1 MNIFEKSKNKSGK
14 DLDSNLVDVI
24 ARVMAIPVEEITPD
38 KDVIDDLGMD
48 SMDLIDVINQTD
60 EFTGLNDM
68 ELNDFSECRTVQ
80 DFSDRF
86 TELLA
91 ESVPQG

>member
-1 MNIFEKSKNKSGK
+1 ME
-14 DLDSNLVDVI
+14 LDKNLVEVI
-24 ARVMAIPVEEITPD
+24 SNVMAIPVEEITPD

-91 ESVPQG
+91 KSVPQG

>member
-1 MNIFEKSKNKSGK
+1 ME
-14 DLDSNLVDVI
+14 LDKNLVEVI
-24 ARVMAIPVEEITPD
+24 SNVMAMPVEEITPD

-60 EFTGLNDM
+60 EFTGVNQM
-68 ELNDFSECRTVQ
+68 ELDDFSECRTVQ

>member
-1 MNIFEKSKNKSGK
+1 ME
-14 DLDSNLVDVI
+14 LDKNLVDVI
-24 ARVMAIPVEEITPD
+24 AKVMDIPVKEITPD

-60 EFTGLNDM
+60 DFAGVNQM

>member
-1 MNIFEKSKNKSGK
+1 ME
-14 DLDSNLVDVI
+14 LDKNLVEVI
-24 ARVMAIPVEEITPD
+24 SNVMAIPVEEITPD
-38 KDVIDDLGMD
+38 KDVLDDLGMD

-68 ELNDFSECRTVQ
+68 EINDFSECRTVQ

>member
-1 MNIFEKSKNKSGK
+1 MNIFDKKKKKSEKDIDKN
-14 DLDSNLVDVI
+14 LIEVI
-24 ARVMAIPVEEITPD
+24 AKVMAIPVEEITPN

-48 SMDLIDVINQTD
+48 SMDLIDMINQTD
-60 EFTGLNDM
+60 QFTGVNQM
-68 ELNDFSECRTVQ
+68 EISDYSECRTVQ

>member
-1 MNIFEKSKNKSGK
+1 ME
-14 DLDSNLVDVI
+14 LDKNLVEVI
-24 ARVMAIPVEEITPD
+24 SNVMAIPVEEITPD

-68 ELNDFSECRTVQ
+68 ELDDFSECRTVQ

-91 ESVPQG
+91 ESVPQGWRTSEIF

>member
-1 MNIFEKSKNKSGK
+1 MNIFDKKKKKSEKDIDKN
-14 DLDSNLVDVI
+14 LIEVI
-24 ARVMAIPVEEITPD
+24 AKVMAIPVEEITPD
-38 KDVIDDLGMD
+38 KDMIDDLGMD

-60 EFTGLNDM
+60 QFTGLNQM
-68 ELNDFSECRTVQ
+68 ELSDFSECRTVQ

>member
-1 MNIFEKSKNKSGK
+1 MNIFDKKKKKSGK
-14 DLDSNLVDVI
+14 DIDKNLIEVI
-24 ARVMAIPVEEITPD
+24 AKVMAIPVEEITPN

-48 SMDLIDVINQTD
+48 SMDLIDMINQTD
-60 EFTGLNDM
+60 QFTGVNQM
-68 ELNDFSECRTVQ
+68 EISDFSECRTVQ

>member
-1 MNIFEKSKNKSGK
+1 ME
-14 DLDSNLVDVI
+14 LDRNLVEVI
-24 ARVMAIPVEEITPD
+24 SNVMAIPVEEITPD

-68 ELNDFSECRTVQ
+68 EIDDFSECRTVQ

>member
-1 MNIFEKSKNKSGK
+1 ME
-14 DLDSNLVDVI
+14 LDKNLVEVI
-24 ARVMAIPVEEITPD
+24 SNVMAIPVEEITPD

-48 SMDLIDVINQTD
+48 SIDLIDVINQTD

-68 ELNDFSECRTVQ
+68 ELDDFSECRTVQ

>member
-1 MNIFEKSKNKSGK
+1 ME
-14 DLDSNLVDVI
+14 LDKNLVEVI
-24 ARVMAIPVEEITPD
+24 SNVMAMPVEEITPD

-60 EFTGLNDM
+60 EFTGVNQM
-68 ELNDFSECRTVQ
+68 ELDDFSECRTVQ

-91 ESVPQG
+91 ESVPQGWRTSEIF

>member
-1 MNIFEKSKNKSGK
+1 ME
-14 DLDSNLVDVI
+14 LDKNLVEVI
-24 ARVMAIPVEEITPD
+24 SNVMAMPVEEITPD

-91 ESVPQG
+91 ESVPQGWRTSEIF

>member
-1 MNIFEKSKNKSGK
+1 ME
-14 DLDSNLVDVI
+14 LDKNLVEVI
-24 ARVMAIPVEEITPD
+24 SNVMAIPVEEITPD

-48 SMDLIDVINQTD
+48 SMDLIYVINQTD

-68 ELNDFSECRTVQ
+68 EIDDFSECRTVQ

>member
-1 MNIFEKSKNKSGK
+1 ME
-14 DLDSNLVDVI
+14 LDKNLVEVI
-24 ARVMAIPVEEITPD
+24 SNVMAIPVEEITPD

-91 ESVPQG
+91 ESVPQGWRTSEIF

>member
-1 MNIFEKSKNKSGK
+1 ME
-14 DLDSNLVDVI
+14 LDKNLVEII
-24 ARVMAIPVEEITPD
+24 AKVMQIPVEEIEPD
-38 KDVIDDLGMD
+38 QDVMDDLGMD

>member
-1 MNIFEKSKNKSGK
+1 ME
-14 DLDSNLVDVI
+14 LDKNLVEVI
-24 ARVMAIPVEEITPD
+24 SNVMAMPVEEITPD
-38 KDVIDDLGMD
+38 KDVIDDLGME

-68 ELNDFSECRTVQ
+68 EIDDFSECRTVQ

>member
-1 MNIFEKSKNKSGK
+1 MEGNKME
-14 DLDSNLVDVI
+14 LDRNLVEVI
-24 ARVMAIPVEEITPD
+24 SNVMAIPVEEITPD

-68 ELNDFSECRTVQ
+68 EINDFSECRTVQ

>member
-1 MNIFEKSKNKSGK
+1 MNIFDKKKKKSEKDIDKN
-14 DLDSNLVDVI
+14 LIEVI
-24 ARVMAIPVEEITPD
+24 AKVMAIPVEEITPD
-38 KDVIDDLGMD
+38 KDMIDDLGMD
-48 SMDLIDVINQTD
+48 SMDLIDMINQTD
-60 EFTGLNDM
+60 QFTGVNQM
-68 ELNDFSECRTVQ
+68 EISDFSECRTVQ

>member
-1 MNIFEKSKNKSGK
+1 MNIFDKKKKKSEKDIDKN
-14 DLDSNLVDVI
+14 LIEVI
-24 ARVMAIPVEEITPD
+24 AKVMAIPVEEITPN

-48 SMDLIDVINQTD
+48 SMDLIDMINQTD
-60 EFTGLNDM
+60 QFTGVNQM
-68 ELNDFSECRTVQ
+68 EISDFSECRTVQ

>member
-1 MNIFEKSKNKSGK
+1 ME
-14 DLDSNLVDVI
+14 LDKNLVEVI
-24 ARVMAIPVEEITPD
+24 SNVMAIPVEEITPD

-68 ELNDFSECRTVQ
+68 EIDDFSECRTVQ